1 MTTPV
6 ILDTG
11 PLVAFLNRR
20 DHYHEWACDVLGDVE
35 PPLVTCESVLSEAC
49 FLLRGR
55 PGGPQAVMALAE
67 RGLFRVAFDLQR
79 EAATVG
85 RLLTKYADLPASLA
99 DATLVRL
106 AEIHPDAPVLT
117 TDAHFFVYR
126 KNRRRKLRVIAPS

>member
-1 MTTPV
+1 MTAPV

-20 DHYHEWACDVLGDVE
+20 DRYYDWACEVLGGVE

-49 FLLRGR
+49 FLLRSR
-55 PGGPQAVMALAE
+55 PGGPQAVLALVE
-67 RGLFRVAFDLQR
+67 RGLLEVAFDLQR
-79 EAATVG
+79 EAAPVG

-126 KNRRRKLRVIAPS
+126 KNRRQKIRLITPS